1 MPFPISI
8 TRGRILERLEGDDAT
23 AKAEGSDPARPIAVA
38 RADIEDDVDTLL
50 REQLGASE
58 VREVPRFV
66 RDHFDADPPEERPDE
81 PERSHQRFDT
91 ILVWRPR

>member
-1 MPFPISI
+1 MSRVTAMTQLRPFRFAVHTS
-8 TRGRILERLEGDDAT
+8 DAADGAT
-23 AKAEGSDPARPIAVA
+23 WAAAARRYEA
-38 RADIEDDVDTLL
+38 
-50 REQLGASE
+50 LGFSCL
-58 VREVPRFV
+58 FV